1 MARRLKQG
9 TPLHLPAPSLATELF
24 HFEWVMCDTCD
35 KWRHLRLSPPEYW
48 DVQLRSTWSC
58 GTRVGFDEYGQSY
71 PTMVRAEACA
81 VPQVTWKNPAPAA
94 ALPLPGSAAYGL
106 HGLPP
111 PTPTP
116 MGSGAPPPRHEG
128 GRRAGAAAAGAAASG
143 SGDAEAP
150 LEADF
155 QPVGVDAE
163 PMRPGEGQG

>member
-94 ALPLPGSAAYGL
+94 ALPLPG
-106 HGLPP
+106 PP
-111 PTPTP
+111 PT
-116 MGSGAPPPRHEG
+116 GSTASRRRLRRRWSQRRRRGTREG
-128 GRRAGAAAAGAAASG
+128 GGAGAAAAGAAASG
-143 SGDAEAP
+143 SRRGVP

-155 QPVGVDAE
+155 QPVGSRE
-163 PMRPGEGQG
+163 PMRPGEG